1 MKNIRLYANY
11 SSSEKILV
19 DMRIKYMISIMEK

>member
-11 SSSEKILV
+11 SGSNKTLV
-19 DMRIKYMISIMEK
+19 DRVIKYMISIMEK

>member
-11 SSSEKILV
+11 SGSDIGKRNFGKIN
-19 DMRIKYMISIMEK
+19 DGGIKK

>member
-11 SSSEKILV
+11 SGREKILV